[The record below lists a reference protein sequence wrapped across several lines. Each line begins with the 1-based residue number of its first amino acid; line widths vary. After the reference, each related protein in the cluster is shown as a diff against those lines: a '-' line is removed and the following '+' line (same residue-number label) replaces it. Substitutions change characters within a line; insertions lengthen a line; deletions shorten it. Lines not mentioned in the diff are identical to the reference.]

1 MSSKGTQF
9 KPAYCI
15 RATGRSGLAFGL
27 WRAVTAL
34 PFPLLLLLGKG
45 IGLAIYRFPSRRKT
59 IAKRNIELCFPDLSA
74 QSRTKSCCRANFIST
89 GIAVMEV
96 GIAWWWS
103 KKRFAK
109 LFQFEGLENLE
120 AVKGR
125 GVMLAGYSFH
135 HPRDWQLR
143 LFRSVLKWTVCIA
156 PMAILSMIFY
166 RPGAA

>member
-9 KPAYCI
+9 NTSLLHPRHWPI
-15 RATGRSGLAFGL
+15 WLAFGL

-59 IAKRNIELCFPDLSA
+59 IAKRNIELCFPMQTPEQNEVML
-74 QSRTKSCCRANFIST
+74 RANFIST
-89 GIAVMEV
+89 GIAFMEV

-109 LFQFEGLENLE
+109 LLQFEGLENLS

-125 GVMLAGYSFH
+125 G
-135 HPRDWQLR
+135 
-143 LFRSVLKWTVCIA
+143 
-156 PMAILSMIFY
+156 
-166 RPGAA
+166 